1 MKKAF
6 FSCLLLVVCL
16 SLGACGKETS
26 EAKNEGMVTSIH
38 ADYPVY
44 DTAQELV
51 ESADLVFG
59 GTVENITYETMDV
72 RTESGVDSLTGL
84 SESQGMPYTLYEIKV
99 TEIYKGSV
107 EGDTII
113 VKCLGGEVDGN
124 IYVLDET
131 STISMG
137 ETYLFLTET
146 YENSYPSLL
155 NATQASYDMN
165 APESLNEENNDTI
178 TLSQILEVLGQ

>member
-1 MKKAF
+1 M
-6 FSCLLLVVCL
+6 
-16 SLGACGKETS
+16 
-26 EAKNEGMVTSIH
+26 
-38 ADYPVY
+38 
-44 DTAQELV
+44 

-165 APESLNEENNDTI
+165 APESINEENNDTI